1 MPLHVRVSIKNVT
14 PLFLLAFCVL
24 PGLVRMAS
32 AQSAPNSDP
41 TYQALRNL
49 GLGTE
54 SVSVSNFDLKRDA
67 GTFHLR
73 SGTVCFANAVQGKVT
88 GAVFTGDGSFVLDAP
103 ASEIR
108 HLKLLTKES
117 EFNETFSQLVA
128 AFYGRHLR

>member
-1 MPLHVRVSIKNVT
+1 MPLHTRNMHKNLALR
-14 PLFLLAFCVL
+14 LFATISVLLGTA
-24 PGLVRMAS
+24 RIAS

-73 SGTVCFANAVQGKVT
+73 SGTVCFATAVQGKVT
-88 GAVFTGDGSFVLDAP
+88 GAVFTGD
-103 ASEIR
+103 
-108 HLKLLTKES
+108 
-117 EFNETFSQLVA
+117 
-128 AFYGRHLR
+128 